1 MLQRDKSEKMKK
13 TEKYCRTCYGHL
25 AGKIGVEVCKSL
37 MQQKLIVAREGI
49 FVLTP
54 KGESFFESFGIET
67 NELRN
72 NKRAFTKACI
82 DGSEKQLHLGGSLGV
97 AFTNQL
103 LKEGWFKQ
111 IPGTRAL
118 EVTPK
123 GKKELAYRFNVTT
136 DNI

>member
-1 MLQRDKSEKMKK
+1 MKK

-25 AGKIGVEVCKSL
+25 AGKVGVAVCKSL
-37 MQQKLIVAREGI
+37 MQQKFITAHEGI

-54 KGESFFESFGIET
+54 KGEFFFESFGIET
-67 NELRN
+67 NELRS

-82 DGSEKQLHLGGSLGV
+82 DGSEKQWHLGGSLGV

-103 LKEGWFKQ
+103 LGEGWFKHIQ
-111 IPGTRAL
+111 GTRAL

-123 GKKELAYRFNVTT
+123 GKKELAYRFNVKTE
-136 DNI
+136 NI